1 MKLTLR
7 QLRYALAVARHGGIS
22 AAAERLN
29 VSQPAVSA
37 AIGELEEI
45 LGQALFVRARG
56 SGMTTTPFGR
66 QALAQ
71 ARRTME
77 AAMAL
82 EGLADGAASLAGELA
97 LGCFEDLAPYCLPPL
112 LSALRERHP
121 SLRVEPRE
129 CGFDLIGPQLLQGG
143 LDAAISYDLALPP
156 ALALTELRTLAPHAL
171 LAADHPLAR
180 GEQVSLRELCEWPL
194 LLTEQAYSGAHFLDL
209 LRMHGL
215 RPARLET
222 VRSLELQRGMV
233 AHGLGVA
240 IAYTRPSGDHSYDGR
255 PLALRPIADPLPTQR
270 IVLACLRERTDTP
283 AIAALRELA
292 QGWFAARPEFGVG
305 APGNAG

>member
-180 GEQVSLRELCEWPL
+180 NEQVGLRELCEWPL

-270 IVLACLRERTDTP
+270 IVLACFEERAETP
-283 AIAALRELA
+283 AIAALREQA